1 MKIYKTYLYAFGI
14 LTGSLLN
21 ASCVDMLTED
31 PNSYYE
37 KKDIFATKAKAA
49 MAVTGVYEQ
58 LPTLYGSMDMA
69 FPCSD
74 DTYYVAGVTSDKGR
88 RDIAHYKVTSSNTW
102 VNSIW
107 QGNYTGIE
115 RANYTIEGIE
125 GMVDYETDKELQ
137 ALVGEAKFL
146 RALYAFNLVR
156 YWGDV
161 PFKTTS
167 TNADKN
173 VFQPRCS
180 REIIYDQIIEDLNFA
195 KTHLPWATAATTP
208 EKVTQGAA
216 RGLLMRVLLQRA
228 GYSLQMDGS
237 ITRPDD
243 TKRRKYFEAVIE
255 EWEEFKANG
264 YHDFYPEGY
273 RELFKGFSAGTLNSV
288 ESIFEIA
295 FYSPDGK
302 TGAKGY
308 WGTYIGPL
316 VAHPGISVTEVNQ
329 FMGRANAVFRVVP
342 EWKGFFDVQAED
354 ADGNVINM
362 VGMNE

>member
-14 LTGSLLN
+14 LAGSLLN
-21 ASCVDMLTED
+21 ASCIDMLTED

-137 ALVGEAKFL
+137 ALVGEARFL

-156 YWGDV
+156 YWG
-161 PFKTTS
+161 PTT
-167 TNADKN
+167 D
-173 VFQPRCS
+173 FPLFLGRC
-180 REIIYDQIIEDLNFA
+180 
-195 KTHLPWATAATTP
+195 
-208 EKVTQGAA
+208 
-216 RGLLMRVLLQRA
+216 RA
-228 GYSLQMDGS
+228 
-237 ITRPDD
+237 
-243 TKRRKYFEAVIE
+243 E
-255 EWEEFKANG
+255 
-264 YHDFYPEGY
+264 
-273 RELFKGFSAGTLNSV
+273 
-288 ESIFEIA
+288 
-295 FYSPDGK
+295 
-302 TGAKGY
+302 
-308 WGTYIGPL
+308 
-316 VAHPGISVTEVNQ
+316 
-329 FMGRANAVFRVVP
+329 
-342 EWKGFFDVQAED
+342 
-354 ADGNVINM
+354 
-362 VGMNE
+362 